1 MKTIPLHRV
10 AVVRP
15 FTNFLAD
22 VGAPFEHGFRQAGLP
37 VCALEDVNNFIPS
50 HRFWKF
56 LIDMAFSQDIPDLG
70 FYVGQ
75 KYGANCADPHLT
87 DLLVRSPTLY
97 QGLMKASEMTNRTV
111 SHCQVGFVQPPR
123 SQCAYLFHQPSCD
136 ANNRAI
142 EQIGWYGILTLIG
155 MARVFLGSEWR
166 PNEIGVM
173 VNHPPSRFIREQFA
187 GTRIRLA
194 QPYSWIALDNTQL
207 SLPPPGYQA
216 AAPESLSSQHEEL
229 APDFLSSVKQLLLP
243 YVCEKNLTVAF
254 IAEACDMSKRSLQR
268 RLAEK
273 GTHYS
278 EVLAQVRFDVAK
290 RMLRDENKSVT
301 DISQLMGYSDATH
314 FARAFRR
321 IAGIAPHLYRQQSSD

>member
-1 MKTIPLHRV
+1 MESVPLHRV

-15 FTNFLAD
+15 FTDFLAG
-22 VGAPFEHGFRQAGLP
+22 VGTPFERGFRQAGLP

-50 HRFWKF
+50 HRFWAF

-70 FYVGQ
+70 FHVGK

-97 QGLMKASEMTNRTV
+97 QGLLKASELINRTV
-111 SHCQVGFVQPPR
+111 SHCQVGFAQPPR
-123 SQCAYLFHQPSCD
+123 SQYTYFFHSPSCD
-136 ANNRAI
+136 ATNPAI

-173 VNHPPSRFIREQFA
+173 VNHPPSRLIREQFA
-187 GTRIRLA
+187 GTRIRQA

-216 AAPESLSSQHEEL
+216 AAPESLPLQHQAL
-229 APDFLSSVKQLLLP
+229 APDFISSFKQLLLP
-243 YVCEKNLTVAF
+243 YVIENNLAVAC
-254 IAEACDMSKRSLQR
+254 IAKACDMSKRSLQR
-268 RLAEK
+268 RLAEQ

-278 EVLAQVRFDVAK
+278 AMLDEVRFDVAK
-290 RMLRDENKSVT
+290 RMLRDGNTSVT
-301 DISQLMGYSDATH
+301 DIAELLGYSNVTH
-314 FARAFRR
+314 FSRAFRR
-321 IAGIAPHLYRQQSSD
+321 IAGVAPRLYRQQFSE